1 MVFKD
6 RQVLK
11 ELKDPKELKGL
22 NLLLDHKVLKEL
34 RVHKE
39 QLDL

>member
-11 ELKDPKELKGL
+11 ELKDHKELKGL
-22 NLLLDHKVLKEL
+22 NLHLDHKELKEL